1 MKNKLS
7 TGIDIVS
14 VNRVREI
21 LISPKRER
29 FLNKIFSSKEIKE
42 SKSKQNEAQFF
53 SGRFAAK
60 EAVRKATSTT
70 ENSSKLTFKSIEIFN
85 YDSGKPGVDLKNNSV
100 VDISISHDG
109 NYAVAFCVVQ

>member
-1 MKNKLS
+1 MFVHGVDLIEVSRVKRMLDEHGDSFLS
-7 TGIDIVS
+7 RCFTDTEQSVS
-14 VNRVREI
+14 KV
-21 LISPKRER
+21 
-29 FLNKIFSSKEIKE
+29 SSDETR
-42 SKSKQNEAQFF
+42 NHRYAA
-53 SGRFAAK
+53 RFAAK
-60 EAVRKATSTT
+60 EAVRKATSTP